1 MEKIHASKLL
11 AGLVPA
17 GKLTSDPEVEL
28 VTTDSREVKPG
39 CVFVAFPGERF
50 DGHDFAARAL
60 EQGAEYVVVN
70 HPVPGVPEEKAILCP
85 DSYHAMMVMGANYRS
100 QYHPKMVGVTGS
112 VGKTT
117 TKEMVAAVMASS
129 FRIIKTEGNQNNEI
143 GAPKTLMSITP
154 ETEVAVVEMG
164 MSAPNEI
171 KDLCYA
177 AKPMM
182 GIITNIG
189 VSHIEHLGS
198 RENIL
203 KAKLELADALPDGA
217 TLLLCDDND
226 LLHTVDIPRLHVVRY
241 GLNSPRAEIKATIVS
256 ATPLSTNFML
266 HAEGQ
271 SWRATIPGTGEHL
284 VLNALAAFGA
294 GRAMGIPAETAIEA
308 LKNYT
313 PSGQRQKVV
322 EHEGI
327 TMVEDCYNASPD
339 SMRAA
344 IKTLGRF
351 PCDGRRIF
359 VAADMLELG
368 DIAEESHREIGA
380 LCAQEGIDLLLTWGP
395 LAQYATRAAKA
406 AGMEAHHFEE
416 KEALTKYLAATA
428 HRGDVIWCK
437 ASHGMALEEV
447 IAAFYR
453 DYHA

>member
-1 MEKIHASKLL
+1 
-11 AGLVPA
+11 
-17 GKLTSDPEVEL
+17 
-28 VTTDSREVKPG
+28 
-39 CVFVAFPGERF
+39 
-50 DGHDFAARAL
+50 
-60 EQGAEYVVVN
+60 
-70 HPVPGVPEEKAILCP
+70 
-85 DSYHAMMVMGANYRS
+85 
-100 QYHPKMVGVTGS
+100 
-112 VGKTT
+112 
-117 TKEMVAAVMASS
+117 
-129 FRIIKTEGNQNNEI
+129 
-143 GAPKTLMSITP
+143 
-154 ETEVAVVEMG
+154 
-164 MSAPNEI
+164 
-171 KDLCYA
+171 
-177 AKPMM
+177 
-182 GIITNIG
+182 
-189 VSHIEHLGS
+189 
-198 RENIL
+198 
-203 KAKLELADALPDGA
+203 
-217 TLLLCDDND
+217 
-226 LLHTVDIPRLHVVRY
+226 
-241 GLNSPRAEIKATIVS
+241 
-256 ATPLSTNFML
+256 ML

>member
-1 MEKIHASKLL
+1 MEKLSLREIAAIL
-11 AGLVPA
+11 GCPQP
-17 GKLTSDPEVEL
+17 PEAEITRVI
-28 VTTDSREVKPG
+28 TDSREAG
-39 CVFVAFPGERF
+39 EGALFVALPGERV
-50 DGHDFAARAL
+50 DGHDYINKALAAGTAAAVAEHDGGYACPERVLRVKSSLRAL
-60 EQGAEYVVVN
+60 LEISA
-70 HPVPGVPEEKAILCP
+70 L
-85 DSYHAMMVMGANYRS
+85 YRS
-100 QYHPKMVGVTGS
+100 KMPAKVIGITGS

-117 TKEMVAAVMASS
+117 TKEMTAAVMASS
-129 FRIIKTEGNQNNEI
+129 YRTIKTEGNQNNEI
-143 GAPKTLMSITP
+143 GAPKTLMTITP

-164 MSAPNEI
+164 MSAPDEI

-189 VSHIEHLGS
+189 VSHIERLGS

-226 LLHTVDIPRLHVVRY
+226 LLQTVDIPRLHVVRY
-241 GLNSPRAEIKATIVS
+241 GLHSERAGIKATIVS
-256 ATPLSTNFML
+256 ATPLSTSFML

-284 VLNALAAFGA
+284 ILNALAAFGA

-313 PSGQRQKVV
+313 PSGQRQKVT
-322 EHEGI
+322 EHEGV

-344 IKTLGRF
+344 IRTLGQF
-351 PCDGRRIF
+351 PCNGRRIL

-368 DIAEESHREIGA
+368 SIAEESHREIGT
-380 LCAQEGIDLLLTWGP
+380 LCAADGIDLLLTWGA
-395 LAQYATRAAKA
+395 LAEYADRAARA
-406 AGMEAHHFEE
+406 AGMESRHFET
-416 KEALTKYLAATA
+416 KEELAHYLITAA

-437 ASHGMALEEV
+437 ASHGMALEDV
-447 IAAFYR
+447 ISEFYR
-453 DYHA
+453 KYHA

>member
-1 MEKIHASKLL
+1 MEKIAADLL
-11 AGLVPA
+11 LKGLA
-17 GKLTSDPEVEL
+17 PEGFADSQPIGL
-28 VTTDSREVKPG
+28 VTTDSREVCPG
-39 CVFVAFPGERF
+39 CIFVAFPGERF
-50 DGHDFAARAL
+50 DGHDFAAKAL
-60 EQGAEYVVVN
+60 EEGAAYVVLN
-70 HPVPGVPEEKAILCP
+70 HPVEGVPAERAVISP

-416 KEALTKYLAATA
+416 KEALTKYLTATA

>member
-1 MEKIHASKLL
+1 MKPMNANELL
-11 AGLVPA
+11 AGLALARPVPITA
-17 GKLTSDPEVEL
+17 V
-28 VTTDSREVKPG
+28 VTDSRKVQPG
-39 CVFVAFPGERF
+39 CIFVCFPGERV
-50 DGHDFAARAL
+50 DGHDYAAKAY
-60 EQGAEYVVVN
+60 QAGAEYVIAN
-70 HPVPGVPEEKAILCP
+70 HPVEGVPEDHLVICES
-85 DSYHAMMVMGANYRS
+85 SYLAMIRMASNYRTLFS
-100 QYHPKMVGVTGS
+100 PLMIGVTGS

-117 TKEMVAAVMASS
+117 TKEFCYAVLSA
-129 FRIIKTEGNQNNEI
+129 FGNTLKTEGNQNNEI
-143 GAPKTLMSITP
+143 GLPNTLFRLEDT
-154 ETEVAVVEMG
+154 TQYAVVEMG

-416 KEALTKYLAATA
+416 KEALTKYLTATA

>member
-1 MEKIHASKLL
+1 MSQHDRYISPFSTRYASDEMQYIFSDDNKFRTWRRLWVALARAEMEQGLTNITPDMVAELEAHVDDINYEVAIEREKLVRHDVMSHVYAYGQQCPKAAGIIHLGATSCYVGDNTDIIVMRQ
-11 AGLVPA
+11 GL
-17 GKLTSDPEVEL
+17 EL
-28 VTTDSREVKPG
+28 VRKK
-39 CVFVAFPGERF
+39 
-50 DGHDFAARAL
+50 L
-60 EQGAEYVVVN
+60 
-70 HPVPGVPEEKAILCP
+70 
-85 DSYHAMMVMGANYRS
+85 
-100 QYHPKMVGVTGS
+100 VGVLAKLAHFAKEYKDMPCMAYTHCQPAQPTT
-112 VGKTT
+112 VGKRATLWANELVMDLAEIDHRLATLQLRGVKGTT
-117 TKEMVAAVMASS
+117 GTQASFMELFKGDADKIRAVDASIAKEMGFDPKAV
-129 FRIIKTEGNQNNEI
+129 I
-143 GAPKTLMSITP
+143 P
-154 ETEVAVVEMG
+154 
-164 MSAPNEI
+164 
-171 KDLCYA
+171 
-177 AKPMM
+177 
-182 GIITNIG
+182 
-189 VSHIEHLGS
+189 VSGQTYS
-198 RENIL
+198 R
-203 KAKLELADALPDGA
+203 KVDA
-217 TLLLCDDND
+217 
-226 LLHTVDIPRLHVVRY
+226 
-241 GLNSPRAEIKATIVS
+241 
-256 ATPLSTNFML
+256 M
-266 HAEGQ
+266 
-271 SWRATIPGTGEHL
+271 

-380 LCAQEGIDLLLTWGP
+380 LCVQEGIDLLLTWGP

-416 KEALTKYLAATA
+416 KEALTKYLTATA

>member
-1 MEKIHASKLL
+1 MEKLSLREIAAQL
-11 AGLVPA
+11 GCPQP
-17 GKLTSDPEVEL
+17 PEGEITRVI
-28 VTTDSREVKPG
+28 TDSREAGPG
-39 CVFVAFPGERF
+39 TLFVALPGERV
-50 DGHDFAARAL
+50 DGHDYINRAL
-60 EQGAEYVVVN
+60 AAGAE
-70 HPVPGVPEEKAILCP
+70 
-85 DSYHAMMVMGANYRS
+85 
-100 QYHPKMVGVTGS
+100 
-112 VGKTT
+112 
-117 TKEMVAAVMASS
+117 AAVAEHDGDYAPAEKVLRVKSS
-129 FRIIKTEGNQNNEI
+129 LRALLEI
-143 GAPKTLMSITP
+143 SALYRAKMPAQLMSITP

-164 MSAPNEI
+164 MSAQNEI

>member
-1 MEKIHASKLL
+1 MEKLSLREIAAAL
-11 AGLVPA
+11 GCPPPTEEREITRVI
-17 GKLTSDPEVEL
+17 
-28 VTTDSREVKPG
+28 TDSREAGPG
-39 CVFVAFPGERF
+39 ALFIALPGERV
-50 DGHDFAARAL
+50 DGHDYINAALAAGAEAAVAEHDGNYTPAGRVLRVSGSLRAL
-60 EQGAEYVVVN
+60 LEIA
-70 HPVPGVPEEKAILCP
+70 AL
-85 DSYHAMMVMGANYRS
+85 YRG
-100 QYHPKMVGVTGS
+100 KMPAAVIGITGS

-117 TKEMVAAVMASS
+117 TKEMVAAVMASA

-154 ETEVAVVEMG
+154 QTQVAVVEMG
-164 MSAPNEI
+164 MSAPGEI
-171 KDLCYA
+171 RDLCYA
-177 AKPMM
+177 ARPMM
-182 GIITNIG
+182 GIITNVG
-189 VSHIEHLGS
+189 VSHIERLGS

-217 TLLLCDDND
+217 VLLLCDDND
-226 LLHTVDIPRLHVVRY
+226 LLSQVEIPRLRVIRY
-241 GLNSPRAEIKATIVS
+241 GLQSRRADITATIVS
-256 ATPLSTNFML
+256 TAPGSTNFML

-313 PSGQRQKVV
+313 PSGQRQRVV
-322 EHEGI
+322 EHEGV

-344 IKTLGRF
+344 IATLAQF

-368 DIAEESHREIGA
+368 DVTEQSHREIGA
-380 LCAQEGIDLLLTWGP
+380 LCAEKGIDLLLTWGEQAR
-395 LAQYATRAAKA
+395 LAARTAQA
-406 AGMEAHHFEE
+406 AGMEARHFEE
-416 KEALTKYLAATA
+416 KTELARYLAATA

-453 DYHA
+453 EYHA

>member
-1 MEKIHASKLL
+1 MEKLSLREIAAQL
-11 AGLVPA
+11 GCPQP
-17 GKLTSDPEVEL
+17 PEGEITRVI
-28 VTTDSREVKPG
+28 TDSREAGPG
-39 CVFVAFPGERF
+39 TLFVALPGERV
-50 DGHDFAARAL
+50 DGHDYINRAL
-60 EQGAEYVVVN
+60 AAGAEAAVAEHDGDYT
-70 HPVPGVPEEKAILCP
+70 PAEKVLRVKSSLRALLEISAL
-85 DSYHAMMVMGANYRS
+85 YRA
-100 QYHPKMVGVTGS
+100 KMPAQVIGITGS

-143 GAPKTLMSITP
+143 GAPKTLMSI
-154 ETEVAVVEMG
+154 
-164 MSAPNEI
+164 
-171 KDLCYA
+171 
-177 AKPMM
+177 
-182 GIITNIG
+182 
-189 VSHIEHLGS
+189 SHIEHLGS

>member
-1 MEKIHASKLL
+1 
-11 AGLVPA
+11 
-17 GKLTSDPEVEL
+17 
-28 VTTDSREVKPG
+28 
-39 CVFVAFPGERF
+39 
-50 DGHDFAARAL
+50 
-60 EQGAEYVVVN
+60 
-70 HPVPGVPEEKAILCP
+70 
-85 DSYHAMMVMGANYRS
+85 
-100 QYHPKMVGVTGS
+100 
-112 VGKTT
+112 
-117 TKEMVAAVMASS
+117 
-129 FRIIKTEGNQNNEI
+129 
-143 GAPKTLMSITP
+143 MSITP

>member
-1 MEKIHASKLL
+1 MEKLSLREIAAAL
-11 AGLVPA
+11 GCPQP
-17 GKLTSDPEVEL
+17 PEAEITRVI
-28 VTTDSREVKPG
+28 TDSREAG
-39 CVFVAFPGERF
+39 EGALFIALPGERV
-50 DGHDFAARAL
+50 DGHDYINKALAAGAEAAVAERDGDYACPERVLRVGSSLRAL
-60 EQGAEYVVVN
+60 LEISA
-70 HPVPGVPEEKAILCP
+70 L
-85 DSYHAMMVMGANYRS
+85 YRS
-100 QYHPKMVGVTGS
+100 KMPAKVIGITGS

-117 TKEMVAAVMASS
+117 TKEMTAAVMASS
-129 FRIIKTEGNQNNEI
+129 YRTIKTEGNQNNEI
-143 GAPKTLMSITP
+143 GAPKTLMTITP

-164 MSAPNEI
+164 MSAPDEI

-189 VSHIEHLGS
+189 VSHIERLGS

-226 LLHTVDIPRLHVVRY
+226 LLQTVDLPRLRIVRY
-241 GLNSPRAEIKATIVS
+241 GLRSSRAEIRATIVS

-322 EHEGI
+322 EHEGV

-344 IKTLGRF
+344 IRTLGHF
-351 PCDGRRIF
+351 PCNGRRIL

-368 DIAEESHREIGA
+368 DIAEESHREIGTLIA
-380 LCAQEGIDLLLTWGP
+380 AEGIDLLLTWGT
-395 LAQYATRAAKA
+395 LAQYASRAAKA
-406 AGMEAHHFEE
+406 AGMETRHFET
-416 KEALTKYLAATA
+416 KEELTRYLTATA
-428 HRGDVIWCK
+428 RRGDVIWCK

-447 IAAFYR
+447 ISAFYR
-453 DYHA
+453 NYHA